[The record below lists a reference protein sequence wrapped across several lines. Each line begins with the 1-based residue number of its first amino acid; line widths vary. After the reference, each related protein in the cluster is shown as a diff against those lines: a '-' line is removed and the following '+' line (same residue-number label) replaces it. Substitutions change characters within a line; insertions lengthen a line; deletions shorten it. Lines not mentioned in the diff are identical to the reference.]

1 MKLNV
6 RRFQEGGPVGPA
18 PEEQGAPMP
27 PESAPEA
34 APQDGMEQQLM
45 QVAQQIA
52 QQIGDPQAIEMLGQM
67 LIQIAQSA
75 QGGAQ
80 VPPESQQPVY
90 QRNGGT
96 FKRIR

>member
-6 RRFQEGGPVGPA
+6 RRFQEGGPVGPT

-27 PESAPEA
+27 PETGAEV
-34 APQDGMEQQLM
+34 APQGGMEQQLM

-52 QQIGDPQAIEMLGQM
+52 QQIGDPQAIRMLGQM
-67 LIQIAQSA
+67 LIQIAD

-80 VPPESQQPVY
+80 VPPEEQQPVY